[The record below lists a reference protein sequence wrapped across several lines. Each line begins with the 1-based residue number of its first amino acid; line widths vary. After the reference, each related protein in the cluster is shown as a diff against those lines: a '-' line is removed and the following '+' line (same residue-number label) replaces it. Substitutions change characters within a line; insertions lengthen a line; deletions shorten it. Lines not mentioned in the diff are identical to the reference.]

1 MRPKQWGVQL
11 TEEERQPLQEMLRK
25 GTHNS
30 RVLNRA
36 RILLLAHEGRY
47 DHEVAHIMG
56 VTAQTVAHVRKRY
69 AQGGLE
75 AALYD
80 RPHRRRP
87 PRLEGRQEAYVI
99 ALVQS
104 PPPEGRQRWTLQLL
118 ADRWVALGVVWG
130 ISPETVRQVL
140 KKRYSALGPAAAVHS
155 RHRRGVRRPHG
166 RYLGP
171 LRTASGGRGSESLRG

>member
-87 PRLEGRQEAYVI
+87 PPGGASGSLR
-99 ALVQS
+99 
-104 PPPEGRQRWTLQLL
+104 
-118 ADRWVALGVVWG
+118 DR
-130 ISPETVRQVL
+130 P
-140 KKRYSALGPAAAVHS
+140 GPKPTSRGTAAVDAPTP
-155 RHRRGVRRPHG
+155 GGPVG
-166 RYLGP
+166 RI
-171 LRTASGGRGSESLRG
+171 GRGLGHLSGDGSAGVKKTLFSPGAGGSGAFPP